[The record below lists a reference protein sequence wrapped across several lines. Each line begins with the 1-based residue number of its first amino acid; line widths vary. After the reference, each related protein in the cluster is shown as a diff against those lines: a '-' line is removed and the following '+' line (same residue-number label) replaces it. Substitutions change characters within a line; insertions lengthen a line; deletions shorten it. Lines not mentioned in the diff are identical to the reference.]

1 MAEFPKLPLWTDAL
15 IGDTFHLT
23 PAEFGAYM
31 RLLIVAWRRKDCA
44 LPADDVFMGRCVGD
58 PKNWHRIKPK
68 IIGFF
73 QLSGDGFYRQMRLLD
88 ERESCA
94 RYAENAA
101 ARGKAS
107 ALKRKN
113 RGVDGLKTVSK
124 QEPTPNPNPYPKE
137 ESTPLSPPKGGNPEA
152 NNPEIPES
160 SKRKRRTSIP
170 DNFPDATKIE
180 EGRQFWAVHARLDL
194 ANEAEEQAE
203 HFRDHHR
210 SRGSTMA
217 DWPAAWRTWTRNAL
231 KFNGKGNVNGRHKPT
246 AHDDFIAGLADFAG
260 YTVGDA
266 ADNARGNGGN
276 PRGHVIDLPSKS
288 VKPRPS

>member
-44 LPADDVFMGRCVGD
+44 LPADDLFLGRCIGD
-58 PKNWHRIKPK
+58 PKNWHRLKPR

-94 RYAENAA
+94 RYAENAT

-113 RGVDGLKTVSK
+113 RGVDGLRTVPK
-124 QEPTPNPNPYPKE
+124 QEATPNPNPNPNPNPSFEK
-137 ESTPLSPPKGGNPEA
+137 KGA
-152 NNPEIPES
+152 RA
-160 SKRKRRTSIP
+160 KRAVETEPIIS
-170 DNFPDATKIE
+170 FPDWWPTE
-180 EGRQFWAVHARLDL
+180 EWVAFV
-194 ANEAEEQAE
+194 QA
-203 HFRDHHR
+203 R
-210 SRGSTMA
+210 SRGRHPVTA
-217 DWPAAWRTWTRNAL
+217 DVSIRLISKLTALRDEGNDPAEVINEAIMNGWRGFFPLRRV
-231 KFNGKGNVNGRHKPT
+231 NGNGRHKPT
-246 AHDDFIAGLADFAG
+246 KHDTIIAGFAEFAG
-260 YTVGDA
+260 YEVGN
-266 ADNARGNGGN
+266 ADDYEGRTRGDLGG
-276 PRGHVIDLPSKS
+276 HILDLPSIS
-288 VKPRPS
+288 VKSGSS